1 MIVIVG
7 ESACGKST
15 LQKTFIEKHPEFS
28 KIVTYTTRPPR
39 PGEQDGVDY
48 YFVTDTKFNELKK
61 KNFFVETNSYRGWQ
75 YGTPIED
82 CMDNHKIAVLT
93 PAGLRTLRFRGVP
106 TISVYLKV
114 DRRSRLIKSLMRG
127 DDIEEAYRR
136 NLSDVGQFDA
146 ISKEVQYIIPNEGF
160 ENDIETL
167 VTCLESAVANEMD
180 TYFAVVPVSPVD
192 ERYEQCKMEGF

>member
-15 LQKTFIEKHPEFS
+15 LQKNFITKHPEFS

-48 YFVTDTKFNELKK
+48 HYVTDERFNELKK
-61 KNFFVETNSYRGWQ
+61 KHFFAETNSYRGWQ
-75 YGTPIED
+75 YGTPIDE
-82 CMDNHKIAVLT
+82 CMERYKIAVLT
-93 PAGLRTLRFRGVP
+93 PAGMRALRFKGVP
-106 TISVYLKV
+106 IITVYLRV
-114 DRRSRLIKSLMRG
+114 DRRSRLIKSLQRG

-146 ISKEVQYIIPNEGF
+146 ISKEVQYIIPNDNF
-160 ENDIETL
+160 ENDEENL
-167 VTCLESAVANEMD
+167 VACLESIVGNEIED
-180 TYFAVVPVSPVD
+180 VVPRVPVTSD
-192 ERYEQCKMEGF
+192 ESYMQYKLEGF